1 MQTFLD
7 QVAEKVLEQTEHS
20 MESICL
26 VTPNRRAG
34 LFLKKSF
41 SVKINRPIWAPDVL
55 SMEDFI
61 QRITGITLQEPVALL
76 LDFYRVYCREE
87 QEKAEPLEEFL
98 KWAPMLIRD
107 FNDIDAH
114 MPEPKSL
121 FESVTDAKRIE
132 AWNPDGKPLSEF
144 QKKYLHFFEKFRKW
158 HAALAEELTAGKIAY
173 QGLAYRHAATALSAE
188 DIPAMPW
195 DYIYFIGF
203 SALNQAEE
211 TIIRS
216 LTRKKKAEVIWDA
229 DKYYV
234 NNPNHEAGMFLRK
247 YRKEWILDKLSF
259 MGDHFSMVK
268 KNIQIYGVAKN
279 VNQAKLAANI
289 LQGFPKESIPSHQ
302 TAIVLANEDLL
313 LPVLNSIPEDMGKVN
328 ITMGFPIRK
337 TSIYALFES
346 LFQLHVT
353 TLRMKSAA
361 PGLKSAFYFK
371 DVVRFFR
378 HPAISVLVAREGK
391 TISTEAF
398 VREIYASKKTF
409 ISVERLASFW
419 GDAEEFKT
427 LFSPFLEG
435 FAKEPQKMIPA
446 LLQLKTNLDEAF
458 RRKSEQEE
466 IPVEDAPWFT
476 DFETLYPI
484 SVVLRKLEA
493 FASQQTEVNDLRTLF
508 MLFQAMTRESKL
520 VLSGE
525 PLAGLQIMGMLETR
539 NLDFKNL
546 IILSANEDILPAAKS
561 NNSLIPF
568 DVKAYYNIP
577 VYKEKDAI
585 FAYHFYRL
593 LQRAENVH
601 IIYNTQSQDMGS
613 SEKSRFITQLQME
626 MPQWNP
632 QIMIQERIIPL
643 PSAATEAGQDIR
655 IPKSGDIMEAL
666 HANNKKGFSP
676 TTLNHYIRCSLFFYF
691 RHIAGIKETVTP
703 EETIQANT
711 LGTVVHEVLQ
721 TLYNDEQLIG
731 KELQPHHMDT
741 MIPRIT
747 EVTAIKFEQ
756 FYKGGDIS
764 SGKNL
769 LLARVAAR
777 FVKNFLLAEKKLLE
791 EWQAKGK
798 TLKYLRAEME
808 DVADVPMTV
817 SDTVSSVRFKGTT
830 DRVDQ
835 LGNTIRVIDYKTG
848 RVEKEELK
856 IRDWDDITT
865 DPALGKSFQLLM
877 YAMLYNR
884 KYGMPAELMPG
895 IVSFRNLGA
904 GLLTLSYPEGYG
916 TVDPATLQ
924 QFESKL
930 QDLMQE
936 IFDPETPFRR
946 TEDEQNCIHCDFRIT
961 CNR

>member
-7 QVAEKVLEQTEHS
+7 QVAQKVLEQTEHD
-20 MESICL
+20 MDKICL

-41 SVKINRPIWAPDVL
+41 SVKITQPIWAPDVL

-61 QRITGITLQEPVALL
+61 GRITGITIQEPVALL
-76 LDFYRVYCREE
+76 LDFYKVYCREE
-87 QEKAEPLEEFL
+87 KQQAEPLEEFL
-98 KWAPMLIRD
+98 KWAPMLIKD

-114 MPEPKSL
+114 MPEPIKI

-132 AWNPDGKPLSEF
+132 AWNPDGKGMSDF
-144 QKKYLHFFEKFRKW
+144 QKKYLAFFEKFRKW
-158 HAALAEELTAGKIAY
+158 HAAMAEELSTRKIAY
-173 QGLAYRHAATALSAE
+173 QGLAYRMAANTLSTAE
-188 DIPAMPW
+188 TPAMPW

-216 LTRKKKAEVIWDA
+216 LTKKGKADILWDA
-229 DKYYV
+229 DKYYF

-247 YRKEWILDKLSF
+247 YRKQWNLTQLSF
-259 MGDHFSMVK
+259 MGDHFTSSK

-289 LQGFPKESIPSHQ
+289 LKTFPKDSIPSHQ
-302 TAIVLANEDLL
+302 TAVVLANEDML
-313 LPVLNSIPEDMGKVN
+313 LPMLNSIPDDMGKVN

-346 LFQLHVT
+346 LFQMHVT

-361 PGLKSAFYFK
+361 TGLKSAFYFK

-378 HPAISVLVAREGK
+378 HPAISVLLPGEEE
-391 TISTEAF
+391 TLSTEAF
-398 VREIYASKKTF
+398 IRKIYASKKTF
-409 ISVERLASFW
+409 LSVERLDSFW
-419 GDAEEFKT
+419 GEEGKFKT
-427 LFSPFLEG
+427 LFSTYLEG
-435 FAKEPQKMIPA
+435 FAKAPYKMIPA
-446 LLQLKTNLDEAF
+446 LLHLKTCLDEAF
-458 RRKSEQEE
+458 RRKSAEE
-466 IPVEDAPWFT
+466 NIAVENAPWFT
-476 DFETLYPI
+476 DFEALFPI
-484 SVVLRKLEA
+484 SVVLRKLET
-493 FASQQTEVNDLRTLF
+493 FAAQQEEVNDLRTLF
-508 MLFQAMTRESKL
+508 MLFQAMARESKL

-561 NNSLIPF
+561 SNSLLPF
-568 DVKAYYNIP
+568 DIKAYYNIP

-613 SEKSRFITQLQME
+613 SEKSRFITQLQLE

-632 QIMIQERIIPL
+632 NIVIHERIIPL
-643 PSAATEAGQDIR
+643 PSATEEPEQDIV
-655 IPKSGDIMEAL
+655 IGKNKEIMETL
-666 HANNKKGFSP
+666 QLINHKGFSP

-691 RHIAGIKETVTP
+691 RHIAAIKETIAP

-711 LGTVVHEVLQ
+711 LGTVVHEVIQ
-721 TLYNDEQLIG
+721 QLYQDEQLIG
-731 KELQPHHMDT
+731 KELQPHHIDK
-741 MIPRIT
+741 MIPAIEGIT
-747 EVTAIKFEQ
+747 ATKFEE

-777 FVKNFLLAEKKLLE
+777 FVKNFLMAEKKFLE
-791 EWQAKGK
+791 DLQARGK
-798 TLKYLRAEME
+798 TLKYLRAEKE

-817 SDTVSSVRFKGTT
+817 SDTVNTIRFKGTT

-835 LGNTIRVIDYKTG
+835 MGNTIRVIDYKTG

-856 IRDWDDITT
+856 IKDWNDITK
-865 DPALGKSFQLLM
+865 DPQLGKSFQLLM
-877 YAMLYNR
+877 YAMLYSR

-916 TVDPATLQ
+916 TIDPAILQ

-930 QDLMQE
+930 QELMQE
-936 IFDPETPFRR
+936 IFDPATIFRR
-946 TEDEQNCIHCDFRIT
+946 TEDEKNCINCDFRIT